1 MSNQTEKDPIEATE
15 ATPKKP
21 VDTENGNNTGTT
33 AETEASVDIGA
44 LQAALQTAEAK
55 VEENWNLYLS
65 ARAEADNT
73 RKRAERDINNAHKYA
88 LEKFIP
94 ELLSVKDSLEL
105 GAKAARESAEA
116 DNEQLAKFIE
126 GSDMAINMF
135 NDALKK
141 VGVTIIDPQGEM
153 FNPELHQAMTLLPN
167 PELPANTI
175 IEVVQKGYSLNERLI
190 RPAMVIVSKAD

>member
-1 MSNQTEKDPIEATE
+1 MSNQTEKEPVETTEEATSQS
-15 ATPKKP
+15 P
-21 VDTENGNNTGTT
+21 VDTENGNNTETT
-33 AETEASVDIGA
+33 AETEASVDTEA

-73 RKRAERDINNAHKYA
+73 RKRADRDISNAHKYA

-105 GAKAARESAEA
+105 GTKAARESADA

-126 GSDMAINMF
+126 GSDMVINMF

-141 VGVTIIDPQGEM
+141 VGVTMIDPQGET

-190 RPAMVIVSKAD
+190 RPAMVIVSR